1 MDTLQSDVSVLQG
14 DFKKPQCMTKKDT
27 YTFDYPPILKLEKMQ
42 LDNFWQ
48 FGEPQVEKDKHQI
61 LTEMD
66 AEDKHGI
73 ITTLKLFTLYE
84 LKIGHEYWNGRFKR
98 MFPRPEFER
107 LAAANGFMELSVHAP
122 FYNEINVVL
131 GLATDE
137 FYSSYLDDPVLKDRM
152 DFIDEIIARKGNVFD
167 DLISLAVFSLVEG
180 AVLYSSF
187 AYLKSFQ
194 ANGKNKIGSVVSG
207 IDFSVRDEHA
217 HALSGAASFQI
228 AIQEMREDGT
238 LTDERFAALSN
249 VIRNYAMKVKE
260 HEFAIIDKIFE
271 KGDKDN
277 QKLSMQQFV
286 LSRINLCLQNLG
298 IHTIYSYDEIGENK
312 VASWFY
318 KNISMPVIGDFFVNL
333 QSNYSRDWNQQ
344 AFVVE
349 PNKYTFEE

>member
-1 MDTLQSDVSVLQG
+1 MIVTQSDLDLLKG
-14 DFKKPQCMTKKDT
+14 DIPRPQCMTKKDT

-131 GLATDE
+131 GMATDD
-137 FYSSYLDDPVLKDRM
+137 FYSSYLDDPILKERM
-152 DFIDEIIARKGNVFD
+152 DFIDEIVAKKGNVFD

-207 IDFSVRDEHA
+207 IDFSVRDEHC
-217 HALSGAASFQI
+217 LDSS
-228 AIQEMREDGT
+228 T
-238 LTDERFAALSN
+238 KVLTKN
-249 VIRNYAMKVKE
+249 
-260 HEFAIIDKIFE
+260 
-271 KGDKDN
+271 G
-277 QKLSMQQFV
+277 
-286 LSRINLCLQNLG
+286 
-298 IHTIYSYDEIGENK
+298 
-312 VASWFY
+312 Y
-318 KNISMPVIGDFFVNL
+318 KNITEITLDDEVVQYDQNTDTFSYTKPTKLIKSSSNESYLFKGENYSQRVTDKHRMIVDGGEVLAKDATGKESYKTVKSCDLPKPFDFVNSL
-333 QSNYSRDWNQQ
+333 MSGEYSDEYLEYALKVATPTWAN
-344 AFVVE
+344 E
-349 PNKYTFEE
+349 TLSIYKTM